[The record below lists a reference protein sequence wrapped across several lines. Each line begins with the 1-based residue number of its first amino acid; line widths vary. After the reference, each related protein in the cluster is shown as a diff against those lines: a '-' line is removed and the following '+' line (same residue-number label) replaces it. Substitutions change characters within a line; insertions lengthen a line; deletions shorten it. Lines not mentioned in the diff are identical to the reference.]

1 MAVFNPFR
9 PAYVENPYPIL
20 ARLRSEEP
28 VHWSADLAA
37 WVVTSYREC
46 HRALSDDEHFSSNPI
61 HARNELGRSVAA
73 TRATAPMGAAAI
85 MGNSDPP
92 EHTRLRAIVNR
103 GFTPKVIASV
113 QPRIEQTLDE
123 LMEPWREH
131 GPVDLVANLCEP
143 LAITTVLAHM
153 GLPPERWSEFRD
165 LSGAVMRGRV
175 EGMGDAAI
183 ARETIEARDRMLDMV
198 AQVVASQETAE
209 TGGGERNV
217 LMALMNAA
225 GEGGISPDELAVML
239 VHISLAGNGPTIMS
253 FANAV
258 AALAEHPEQRDL
270 LLEDPELVP
279 AAVEE
284 CLRFDTP
291 THYVN
296 RFCTRDVEMW
306 QRTVKAGQ
314 MVYAMVGAANRDPAR
329 FPDPDALDIRR
340 KDNRHLSFGMGI
352 HFCLGAPLARLEL
365 ELVLRRVL
373 ERFGRYRVVRAER
386 GGTFQ
391 VRGFN
396 LLEIAPEGS

>member
-9 PAYVENPYPIL
+9 PAYTEDPYPIL
-20 ARLRSEEP
+20 ARLRAQEP
-28 VHWSADLAA
+28 VHWSADLGA
-37 WVVTSYREC
+37 WVVTSYADC
-46 HRALSDDEHFSSNPI
+46 QKALADDEHFSSNPI
-61 HARNELGRSVAA
+61 HAANDLGRSVAH

-85 MGNSDPP
+85 LGNSDPP

-113 QPRIEQTLDE
+113 RPRIEQTLDE
-123 LMEPWREH
+123 LMESWPEH
-131 GPVDLVANLCEP
+131 GPIDLVPNLCEP

-183 ARETIEARDRMLDMV
+183 ARETIEARDRMLDVV
-198 AQVVASQETAE
+198 AQVVEGLESGEPGA
-209 TGGGERNV
+209 GERNV
-217 LMALMNAA
+217 LMALMDAA
-225 GEGGISPDELAVML
+225 GDGGISPDELAVML

-258 AALAEHPEQRDL
+258 AALAAHPDQREL

-296 RFCTRDVEMW
+296 RFCTKDAQLGERL
-306 QRTVKAGQ
+306 VKAGQ

-329 FPDPDALDIRR
+329 FPEPDVLDIRR

-365 ELVLRRVL
+365 DVVLRKVL
-373 ERFGRYRVVRAER
+373 ERFGHYRVVRAER

-396 LLEIAPEGS
+396 LLEIEPGGS

>member
-9 PAYVENPYPIL
+9 PAYVQDPYPIL

-37 WVVTSYREC
+37 WVLTSYGEC

-73 TRATAPMGAAAI
+73 TRANAPIGAAAI

-113 QPRIEQTLDE
+113 RPRIEQTLDE
-123 LMEPWREH
+123 LMESWPEH
-131 GPVDLVANLCEP
+131 GPIDLVPNLCEP

-198 AQVVASQETAE
+198 AQVVEGLESGEPGA
-209 TGGGERNV
+209 GERNV
-217 LMALMNAA
+217 LMALMDAA
-225 GEGGISPDELAVML
+225 GDGGISPDELAVML

-258 AALAEHPEQRDL
+258 AALAAHPDQREL
-270 LLEDPELVP
+270 LLEDPGLVP

-296 RFCTRDVEMW
+296 RFCTKDVLLGGR
-306 QRTVKAGQ
+306 QVKAGQ

-329 FPDPDALDIRR
+329 FPEPDVLDIRR

-365 ELVLRRVL
+365 EVVLRRVL

-396 LLEIAPEGS
+396 RLEIAAES

>member
-9 PAYVENPYPIL
+9 PAYMEDPYPVL

-28 VHWSADLAA
+28 VHWSADLDA
-37 WVVTSYREC
+37 WVVTSYAEC
-46 HRALSDDEHFSSNPI
+46 HRALSDDEHFSSNPV
-61 HARNELGRSVAA
+61 HASNELGRSVAA
-73 TRATAPMGAAAI
+73 TRASAPLGAAAI

-103 GFTPKVIASV
+103 GFTPKVIAAV
-113 QPRIEQTLDE
+113 RPRIEQTLDE
-123 LMEPWREH
+123 LMEPWPADR
-131 GPVDLVANLCEP
+131 PIDLVANLCEP

-153 GLPPERWSEFRD
+153 GLPPEAWGPFRG
-165 LSGAVMRGRV
+165 LSGTVMRGRV
-175 EGMGDAAI
+175 EGMGDARI

-198 AQVVASQETAE
+198 AQVVRGQESDADE
-209 TGGGERNV
+209 TGPRNV
-217 LMALMNAA
+217 LMALVDAA
-225 GEGGISPDELAVML
+225 GEGDISPDELAMML

-258 AALAEHPEQRDL
+258 AALAAHPDQREL
-270 LLEDPELVP
+270 LLEDPELAPV
-279 AAVEE
+279 AVEE

-296 RFCTRDVEMW
+296 RFCTKDV
-306 QRTVKAGQ
+306 QLGRRGVKAGQ

-329 FPDPDALDIRR
+329 FPDPDSLDLGR

-365 ELVLRRVL
+365 EVVLRRVL
-373 ERFGRYRVVRAER
+373 DRFGRYRVVRAER

-396 LLEIAPEGS
+396 VLEIAPEGS

>member
-1 MAVFNPFR
+1 M
-9 PAYVENPYPIL
+9 
-20 ARLRSEEP
+20 
-28 VHWSADLAA
+28 HWSADLAA
-37 WVVTSYREC
+37 WVLTSYGEC
-46 HRALSDDEHFSSNPI
+46 QRALSDDEHFSSNPI

-73 TRATAPMGAAAI
+73 TRANAPMGAAAI

-113 QPRIEQTLDE
+113 RPRIEQTLDE
-123 LMEPWREH
+123 LMESWPAR
-131 GPVDLVANLCEP
+131 GPIDLVPNLCEP

-153 GLPPERWSEFRD
+153 GLTPERWSEFRD

-198 AQVVASQETAE
+198 AQVVEGLESGEP
-209 TGGGERNV
+209 GPGERNV
-217 LMALMNAA
+217 LMALMDAA
-225 GEGGISPDELAVML
+225 GDGGISPDELAVML

-258 AALAEHPEQRDL
+258 AALAAHPDQRGL

-296 RFCTRDVEMW
+296 RFCTKDVLLGGR
-306 QRTVKAGQ
+306 QVKAGQ

-329 FPDPDALDIRR
+329 FTEPDVLDIRR

-365 ELVLRRVL
+365 EVVLRRVL

-396 LLEIAPEGS
+396 RLEIAAGD

>member
-9 PAYVENPYPIL
+9 PAYTEDPYPIL
-20 ARLRSEEP
+20 ARLRSQEP
-28 VHWSADLAA
+28 VHWSPDLGA
-37 WVVTSYREC
+37 WVVTSYAEC
-46 HRALSDDEHFSSNPI
+46 QKALADDEHFSSNPI
-61 HARNELGRSVAA
+61 HAANDLGRSVAQ
-73 TRATAPMGAAAI
+73 TRATAPLGAAAI

-103 GFTPKVIASV
+103 AFTPRVIAAMR
-113 QPRIEQTLDE
+113 PRVEQTVDG
-123 LMEPWREH
+123 LMEPWPAGR
-131 GPVDLVANLCEP
+131 PIDIVPNLCEP
-143 LAITTVLAHM
+143 VAITSVLAHM
-153 GLPPERWSEFRD
+153 GIPAELWAAFRD

-175 EGMGDAAI
+175 EGSLDPAI
-183 ARETIEARDRMLDMV
+183 ARETLTARDQMLDAV
-198 AQVVASQETAE
+198 ARIADARES
-209 TGGGERNV
+209 GGEDGPRDV
-217 LMALMNAA
+217 LSALVDAA
-225 GEGGISPDELAVML
+225 GEDEIGADELAMML

-258 AALAEHPEQRDL
+258 AALAAHPDQLDRL
-270 LLEDPELVP
+270 LADPGLVP
-279 AAVEE
+279 SAVEE

-296 RFCTRDVEMW
+296 RFCTKDVEMW

-329 FPDPDALDIRR
+329 FPEPDSLDIGR
-340 KDNRHLSFGMGI
+340 KDNRHLSFGMGM

-365 ELVLRRVL
+365 DVVIRKVL
-373 ERFGRYRVVRAER
+373 ERFGHYRVVRAER

-396 LLEIAPEGS
+396 RLEIAPGD